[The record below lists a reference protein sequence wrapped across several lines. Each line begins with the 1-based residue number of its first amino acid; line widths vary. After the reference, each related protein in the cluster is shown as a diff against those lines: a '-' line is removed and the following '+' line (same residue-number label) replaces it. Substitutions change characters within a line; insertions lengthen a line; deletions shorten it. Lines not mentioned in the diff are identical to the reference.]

1 MSLVWIVI
9 LPFAGSLCAAF
20 LPSHARNAAVWLA
33 GLVAFACVALT
44 VQLYPRIAEGEV
56 VRAVVPWMPA
66 LGLDFTLRMDG
77 FSWLF
82 AMLISVMGMLV
93 ILYARYYMA
102 PQDPVPRFFAFFQ
115 AFMGAML
122 GVVLSGNLIQL
133 VVFWELTSLTSFM
146 LIAYW
151 YQRVEARRG
160 AMMALTVTGGG
171 GLCLLGGVLL
181 LGHIAGSY
189 DLDAVLASGERVRGH
204 EWYLPTLVL
213 IALGALT
220 KSAQFP
226 FHFWLP
232 HAMAAPTPVSVY
244 LHSATMVKAGV
255 FLLVRLWPV
264 LAGTEAWFWI
274 IGTAG
279 LATLVL
285 GAYAAMFQ
293 QDMKGVLAYSTIS
306 HLGLITLLL
315 GLNSSLGLLAA
326 VFHIMNHATFKA
338 SLFMATGI
346 VDHETGTRDL
356 SRLSGLYRAMPI
368 TATLA
373 VVAAAAMAG
382 VPLLNG
388 FISKEMF
395 FAETVFV
402 SGNAVTRI
410 GLPILAVIWG
420 IFSVAYSL
428 RFIMQVFFG
437 PPAHDLPREPHEPP
451 RWMLLPSALLVM
463 ICLVVGMFP
472 GKTVGSY
479 LDMAARSVAGADMPH
494 HSFAVWHGFNLPLM
508 MSLAAMVIGTGLY
521 LALGKYR
528 QGASTVPLIDRFDGR
543 RIFQFMMQ
551 KLDAGATGL
560 MQGLSTT
567 RLQTQMLLL
576 ISAVFAIALVPL
588 RGGLPPGNLPG
599 LPLHH
604 AFALMWL
611 VGAVCAV
618 GVANQA
624 KYHRLA
630 ALSLSG
636 ATGLATA
643 MTFVWFSAPDLA
655 LTQLVVES
663 VTLVLIL
670 LGMRWLPRRYA
681 WVDEGQRSLRA
692 RVSARSRRLRDLV
705 LAGIAGAGMAALS
718 YSVLMRR
725 AGEGISPFFVQNSLP
740 LGGGSN
746 IINVILV
753 DFRGFDTLGEI
764 SVLGIVALTV
774 FALLRRF
781 RPAAESMDV
790 PRQQREQD
798 VQPGGLAE
806 PVDPKAPLPSGP
818 MAPPAV
824 LVQLL
829 MPVAAMVSLFF
840 LLRGHN
846 EPGGG
851 FVGGLIMAIAIILQ
865 YMVGGTAW
873 AEARTRIFPQYW
885 IALGLLCAAGAGFSA
900 WLASRPF
907 LSALAW
913 HGTLPIVGELHLSTV
928 LLFDLGVYLLVI
940 GASVLILVALA
951 HQSRRARSRLA
962 TAEAESAAGTTAG
975 SAAGP
980 VGYGAVPGE
989 PAGIAETL
997 AGTAGRPAPAGKG
1010 V

>member
-33 GLVAFACVALT
+33 GLTALT
-44 VQLYPRIAEGEV
+44 CAALTIHLYPQVASGGA
-56 VRAVVPWMPA
+56 VRLAVAWMPA

-82 AMLISVMGMLV
+82 AMLISVMGALV

-122 GVVLSGNLIQL
+122 GVVLSGNLVQL

-151 YQRVEARRG
+151 YHRVDARRG
-160 AMMALTVTGGG
+160 AMMALTVTAGG
-171 GLCLLGGVLL
+171 GLCLLGGVLI

-189 DLDAVLASGERVRGH
+189 DLDVVLASGELVRVH
-204 EWYLPTLVL
+204 EGYLPALIL

-255 FLLVRLWPV
+255 FLLARLWPV

-279 LATLVL
+279 LLTLVL

-315 GLNSSLGLLAA
+315 GLNSSLALLAA
-326 VFHIMNHATFKA
+326 IFHIMNHATFKA
-338 SLFMATGI
+338 SLFMAAGI

-395 FAETVFV
+395 FAETVFI

-437 PPAHDLPREPHEPP
+437 PPARDLPREPHEPP
-451 RWMLLPSALLVM
+451 GWMLLPSALLVM
-463 ICLVVGMFP
+463 VCLLVGMFP
-472 GKTVGSY
+472 GRTVGSY
-479 LDMAARSVAGADMPH
+479 LEMAARSVAGESMPV

-508 MSLAAMVIGTGLY
+508 MSLAAMVVGTGLY
-521 LALGKYR
+521 LVLGKYR
-528 QGASTVPLIDRFDGR
+528 QGISTVPLIGRFDGR
-543 RIFQFMMQ
+543 RIFQFLIQ
-551 KLDAGATGL
+551 KLDAGGVWL
-560 MQGLSTT
+560 MYGLSTA

-588 RGGLPPGNLPG
+588 YRGLPTGNLPG
-599 LPLHH
+599 LSLHP
-604 AFALMWL
+604 AFALMWM
-611 VGAVCAV
+611 VGAVCAI
-618 GVANQA
+618 GAANQA

-636 ATGLATA
+636 AVGLATA
-643 MTFVWFSAPDLA
+643 VTFAWFSAPDLA

-670 LGMRWLPRRYA
+670 LGLRWLPRRHA
-681 WVDEGQRSLRA
+681 WADDELRTFRT
-692 RVSARSRRLRDLV
+692 RVRAKSRRLRDLV
-705 LAGIAGAGMAALS
+705 LACIGGSGMAALS
-718 YSVLMRR
+718 YSVLMRE
-725 AGEGISPFFVQNSLP
+725 AGEGISPFFIQNSLP
-740 LGGGSN
+740 RGGGSN
-746 IINVILV
+746 VINVILV

-781 RPAAESMDV
+781 RPAPESMDV

-798 VQPGGLAE
+798 GQPGGGLPSA
-806 PVDPKAPLPSGP
+806 DPSAPLPPGP
-818 MAPPAV
+818 MTPPAV

-829 MPVAAMVSLFF
+829 MPVAGLISVFF

-885 IALGLLCAAGAGFSA
+885 IALGLLCAAAAGGSA
-900 WLASRPF
+900 WLGSRPF

-913 HGTLPIVGELHLSTV
+913 HGTLPVIGELHLSTV

-951 HQSRRARSRLA
+951 HQSRRARSRSA
-962 TAEAESAAGTTAG
+962 IAEAESAAGAIAG

-980 VGYGAVPGE
+980 RGYGAVPGE
-989 PAGIAETL
+989 L
-997 AGTAGRPAPAGKG
+997 AGMPEMMPGTSARTVPAGKEA
-1010 V
+1010 